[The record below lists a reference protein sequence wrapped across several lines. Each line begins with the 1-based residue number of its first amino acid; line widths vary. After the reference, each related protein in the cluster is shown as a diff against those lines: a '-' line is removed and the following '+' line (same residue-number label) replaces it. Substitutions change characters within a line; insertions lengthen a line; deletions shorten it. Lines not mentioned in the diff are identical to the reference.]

1 MNTADATTLLL
12 AQVGKPYVWGANGPK
27 SFDCSGMEFWW
38 ANATGNV
45 RADTTAQGL
54 YNRTVPVDTP
64 KLGDMAFL
72 YSGGRITH
80 VGIMLNSDTVIEA
93 RGHAYGVVKT
103 ALSTF
108 KKRSGYVWK
117 GVRRDPK
124 FALEAAP
131 SPVTNDAGVRFRVA
145 FGAQQNH
152 RFGGLPSDSATRA
165 RMVKALM
172 DVSLFGITESDP
184 IMVRTIL
191 KEYPNHVAVSLSTG
205 TVTIFYDH
213 RAWHPRAHREV
224 LYGDNYHGALCL
236 PLERIGTEEGLDFI
250 VNHTRP
256 ASVATPAQK
265 IADIAKAR
273 ELHGTWPVVI
283 AGDFAMDA
291 DKVLGAFPRISDKV
305 DTYDPAGNQYIDALY
320 SGYGA
325 TGVDSRTLDPGNVS
339 DHKWLNCMI
348 QIGA

>member
-1 MNTADATTLLL
+1 MNTVEAEKLLL
-12 AQVGKPYVWGANGPK
+12 AQVGKPYVWGANGPDK
-27 SFDCSGMEFWW
+27 FDCSGMVYWW
-38 ANATGNV
+38 YGATGNV
-45 RADTTAQGL
+45 RSDTTANGL
-54 YNRTVPVDTP
+54 YHRTQPVDDP
-64 KLGDMAFL
+64 KLGDLAFL
-72 YSGGRITH
+72 YSGGYISH
-80 VGIMLNSDTVIEA
+80 VGIMLDADTVIEA
-93 RGHAYGVVKT
+93 RGRAYGVRKT
-103 ALSTF
+103 PLSVF
-108 KKRSGYVWK
+108 KVRQGYYFR
-117 GVRRDPK
+117 GVRRDPD
-124 FALEAAP
+124 FHLDAA
-131 SPVTNDAGVRFRVA
+131 SVTPPATVKFRVA
-145 FGAQQNH
+145 FGAQKNH
-152 RFGGLPSDSATRA
+152 RFGGMPSDSVTRA
-165 RMVKALM
+165 RTVKALM